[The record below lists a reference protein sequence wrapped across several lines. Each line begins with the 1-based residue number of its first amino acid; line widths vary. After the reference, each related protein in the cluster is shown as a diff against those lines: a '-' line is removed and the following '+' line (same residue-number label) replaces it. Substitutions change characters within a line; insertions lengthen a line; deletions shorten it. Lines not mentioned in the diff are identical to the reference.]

1 MTIPIDYALKVL
13 NNEFKEVI
21 KIFQTDTWKFYK
33 FGQDGPYKRHLTKLT
48 QMSNE
53 YDPVIYDRFGI
64 HEDNAS
70 FNKLIVLCLDS
81 AKDAKK
87 EHKNVSTFKRQ
98 LKRMGDQL

>member
-1 MTIPIDYALKVL
+1 MTVPIDYALKAL
-13 NNEFKEVI
+13 DNEFKEVI
-21 KIFQTDTWKFYK
+21 KLFSKEDWKFYK
-33 FGQDGPYKRHLTKLT
+33 FGQGGPYKRYLTRLT

-53 YDPVIYDRFGI
+53 YDPVIYGRFGI

-87 EHKNVSTFKRQ
+87 ERRNISTFKRQ